1 MEKIYV
7 FGHKNPDTDSICSAI
22 AYAWILKRYGL
33 NVEAYRLGKLNKETK
48 FVLEKFGINEPELL
62 EDVEGKTCVLLD
74 HNEFKQTANNIEKA
88 EILEIIDHHK
98 MNFSWH
104 KPISILVRPVGST
117 CTIIGEIFL
126 SELTDE
132 DLKDEEVKKIAGLL
146 LSGIL
151 SDTLVFRSS
160 TTTEFDI
167 NIAEILSQIAE
178 IDDFENFGN
187 EMLKKKSDI
196 SDIKTRDMILG
207 DSKEFEFNGKK
218 VLIGQLEVL
227 EDSQALERENEIFEE
242 LKKIKEEKGLHSCV
256 FVLTNVLKNG
266 SYMFVVTEDITL
278 FEKAFNK
285 KFENNKVFLEGVM
298 SRKKD
303 IVPKLEKVFNE
314 S

>member
-1 MEKIYV
+1 MEKIYI
-7 FGHKNPDTDSICSAI
+7 FGHKNADTDSVCSAI
-22 AYAWILKRYGL
+22 AYTWVLKRNGL

-48 FVLEKFGINEPELL
+48 FVLEKFGVEEPELL
-62 EDVEGKTCVLLD
+62 EDVEGKTCILLD
-74 HNEFKQTANNIEKA
+74 HNEFKQSANNIEKA

-104 KPISILVRPVGST
+104 KPIAILVRPVGST

-146 LSGIL
+146 LAGIL
-151 SDTLVFRSS
+151 SDTLVFKSS
-160 TTTEFDI
+160 TTTGIDI
-167 NIAEILSQIAE
+167 NIADILSQIADIE
-178 IDDFENFGN
+178 DFENFGE

-227 EDSQALERENEIFEE
+227 DDSQALERENEIFEE
-242 LKKIKEEKGLHSCV
+242 LKKIKQEKGLHSCV
-256 FVLTNVLKNG
+256 FVLTNVLKEG
-266 SYMFVVTEDITL
+266 SYMFVVTDDISL
-278 FEKAFNK
+278 FEKAFDK
-285 KFENNKVFLEGVM
+285 KSENGKAFLEGIM

-303 IVPKLEKVFNE
+303 IVPKLEKAF
-314 S
+314 